1 MSIDRDKIAD
11 RRARAIGR
19 VRAAA
24 LALTVA
30 GIATTTLMY
39 AVRAPWLGTS
49 ITLVP
54 TIITAIGMLGPA
66 AILGLKSNRIGTWLV
81 PLPPAQGVCPK
92 CDYPME
98 RSDRRCPEC
107 GCVSQGSAD
116 AGQGSSGDRD
126 GSNRA

>member
-30 GIATTTLMY
+30 GIVTTSLMY
-39 AVRAPWLGTS
+39 AVRAPWLGTR
-49 ITLVP
+49 ITFVP
-54 TIITAIGMLGPA
+54 TIITALGLLGPA
-66 AILGLKSNRIGTWLV
+66 AILGFGSNRIGTWLV

-92 CDYPME
+92 CAYPME
-98 RSDRRCPEC
+98 PSGTRCPEC
-107 GCVSQGSAD
+107 GCESRSDNGHD
-116 AGQGSSGDRD
+116 A
-126 GSNRA
+126 